1 MNVSAWAAGT
11 TVAGPRER
19 SESQS
24 TTASSRPGITPEDR
38 DDVIKVGESAANV
51 GIVHTNT

>member
-1 MNVSAWAAGT
+1 MSVSAWAAGT

-24 TTASSRPGITPEDR
+24 TTASSRPGVTTEDR
-38 DDVIKVGESAANV
+38 DDVIKVGESAANE
-51 GIVHTNT
+51 GIVRNAT